1 MNNSK
6 TNPQNDQESNRHI
19 PVLLY
24 EVNDYLLA
32 QKKDTLANQKTNLFD
47 GTLGGGGYTQHFIN
61 YCHENDIKLNQF
73 SVDLDQKAIDRV
85 LSYVECP
92 DEINLELRNGNFAD
106 VIQTFDDSYF
116 DGIVVDLG
124 YSSNQLENEELGFSY
139 LKADQELDLRYDT
152 EIGNSCSYKL
162 LHIHNWQQLG
172 KILYNYSGE
181 DLAAKIAKAIY
192 NANKKTP
199 WTVGEMVEIVISVIP
214 AVAMKRKNQI
224 LSRVWQA
231 LRIWVN
237 DEFASLE
244 TFVATSKSKLKVGGR
259 LVVVSFHSLE
269 DKIVTNYFRQLSKAV
284 TEDVYGNKEFD
295 FKIINA
301 RPITPTEK
309 EISDN
314 PRSRSAV
321 MRVLE
326 RLR

>member
-1 MNNSK
+1 MSNPNSN
-6 TNPQNDQESNRHI
+6 THI
-19 PVLLY
+19 SVLIN
-24 EVNDYLLA
+24 EVNDFLLA
-32 QKKDTLANQKTNLFD
+32 QKKTQLIDQQVNLFD
-47 GTLGGGGYTQHFIN
+47 GTLGGGGYTQYFIDYSHDN
-61 YCHENDIKLNQF
+61 KIRLNQY
-73 SVDLDQKAIDRV
+73 SSDLDQGAIDRV
-85 LSYVECP
+85 LSYIKCP
-92 DEINLELRNGNFAD
+92 DDINLELRNGNFAE
-106 VIQTFDDSYF
+106 VITTFENSFF

-124 YSSNQLENEELGFSY
+124 FSSNQLEIDKRGFSY
-139 LKADQELDLRYDT
+139 QQGGQELDLRYSIDVT
-152 EIGNSCSYKL
+152 HSCSYKL
-162 LHIHNWQQLG
+162 LRLHDWQQLG

-192 NANKKTP
+192 NSNKKTA
-199 WTVGEMVEIVISVIP
+199 WTVQEMVDIVISVIP
-214 AVAMKRKNQI
+214 AVALKRKNQI

-231 LRIWVN
+231 LRIWTN

-244 TFVATSKSKLKVGGR
+244 SFIICAKDKLKIGGR

-284 TEDVYGNKEFD
+284 TEDIYGNKQYD

-301 RPITPTEK
+301 RPIVPSIK
-309 EISDN
+309 EIEAN

>member
-1 MNNSK
+1 MSNPA
-6 TNPQNDQESNRHI
+6 TNTHI
-19 PVLLY
+19 PVLVN
-24 EVNDYLLA
+24 EVNDYLL
-32 QKKDTLANQKTNLFD
+32 NQNLEKFSTNKINLFD

-61 YCHENDIKLNQF
+61 YCRANQIILNQY
-73 SVDLDQKAIDRV
+73 SSDLDQGAIDRV
-85 LSYVECP
+85 LAYIDCP
-92 DEINLELRNGNFAD
+92 DNINLELRNGNFAE
-106 VIQTFDDSYF
+106 VITSFEDNFF

-124 YSSNQLENEELGFSY
+124 FSSNQLEVDQRGFSY
-139 LKADQELDLRYDT
+139 QQGNQELDLRYSVDT
-152 EIGNSCSYKL
+152 SNSCSYKL
-162 LHIHNWQQLG
+162 LRLHDWQQLG

-199 WTVGEMVEIVISVIP
+199 WTVQEMVDIVISVIP
-214 AVAMKRKNQI
+214 AVALKRKNQI

-231 LRIWVN
+231 LRIWTN

-244 TFVATSKSKLKVGGR
+244 SFIVSAKDKLKVGGR

-269 DKIVTNYFRQLSKAV
+269 DKIVTNYFRQLSKPV
-284 TEDVYGNKEFD
+284 TEDIYGNKEYD

-301 RPITPTEK
+301 RPIVPTEL
-309 EISDN
+309 EIEKN

-326 RLR
+326 KLR

>member
-1 MNNSK
+1 M
-6 TNPQNDQESNRHI
+6 TNPNQNTHV
-19 PVLLY
+19 PVLIS
-24 EVNDYLLA
+24 EVSDYLLA
-32 QKKDTLANQKTNLFD
+32 QKLETYKNQSVNLFD
-47 GTLGGGGYTQHFIN
+47 GTLGGGGYTQYFIDYSKDN
-61 YCHENDIKLNQF
+61 QIDLNQY
-73 SVDLDQKAIDRV
+73 SSDLDQGAIDRV
-85 LSYVECP
+85 LSYLKCP
-92 DEINLELRNGNFAD
+92 DNLNLELRNGNFAE
-106 VIQTFDDSYF
+106 VITTFEDQFF

-124 YSSNQLENEELGFSY
+124 FSSNQLEVDQRGFSY
-139 LKADQELDLRYDT
+139 QQGDQELDLRYSVDT
-152 EIGNSCSYKL
+152 SNSCSYKL
-162 LHIHNWQQLG
+162 LRLHDWQQLG

-192 NANKKTP
+192 NSNKKTP
-199 WTVGEMVEIVISVIP
+199 WTVQEMVDIVISVIP
-214 AVAMKRKNQI
+214 AVALKRKNQI

-231 LRIWVN
+231 LRIWTN

-244 TFVATSKSKLKVGGR
+244 SFIVCAKDKLKIGGR

-284 TEDVYGNKEFD
+284 TEDIYGNKEYD

-301 RPITPTEK
+301 RPIVPTAQ
-309 EISDN
+309 EIEAN

>member
-1 MNNSK
+1 MSN
-6 TNPQNDQESNRHI
+6 TNLNTHI
-19 PVLLY
+19 PVLITK
-24 EVNDYLLA
+24 VNEYLLA
-32 QKKDTLANQKTNLFD
+32 QKNKDLKFHEVNIFD
-47 GTLGGGGYTQHFIN
+47 GTLGGGGYTQFFIN
-61 YCHENDIKLNQF
+61 HCKENKIKLNQY
-73 SVDLDQKAIDRV
+73 SSDLDQGAINRV
-85 LSYVECP
+85 LSYIDCP
-92 DEINLELRNGNFAD
+92 DDINLEVRNGNFAE
-106 VIQTFDDSYF
+106 VITTFEDNFF

-124 YSSNQLENEELGFSY
+124 FSSNQLEVDNRGFSY
-139 LKADQELDLRYDT
+139 QQGDQELDLRYSVDVT
-152 EIGNSCSYKL
+152 NSCSYKL
-162 LHIHNWQQLG
+162 LRLHDWQQLG

-192 NANKKTP
+192 NSNKKTP
-199 WTVGEMVEIVISVIP
+199 WSVQEMADVVISVIP
-214 AVAMKRKNQI
+214 AVALKRKNQI

-231 LRIWVN
+231 LRIWTN

-244 TFVATSKSKLKVGGR
+244 SFIQSAKNKLKIGGR

-284 TEDVYGNKEFD
+284 TEDIYGNKEYD

-301 RPITPTEK
+301 RPIVPTVQ
-309 EISDN
+309 EIEVN

>member
-1 MNNSK
+1 MQLEPKN
-6 TNPQNDQESNRHI
+6 THI
-19 PVLLY
+19 PVLIN
-24 EVNDYLLA
+24 EVQNYLLA
-32 QKKDTLANQKTNLFD
+32 QNLEQFAEKQINIFD

-61 YCHENDIKLNQF
+61 YCHDNKINLSQY
-73 SVDLDQKAIDRV
+73 SSDLDQGAIDRV
-85 LSYVECP
+85 LSYIQCP
-92 DEINLELRNGNFAD
+92 VGINLELRNGNFAE
-106 VIQTFDDSYF
+106 VITTFEDKYF

-124 YSSNQLENEELGFSY
+124 FSSNQLEVDQRGFSY
-139 LKADQELDLRYDT
+139 QQGEQELDLRYNVDT
-152 EIGNSCSYKL
+152 TNSCSYKL
-162 LHIHNWQQLG
+162 LRLHDWQQLG

-192 NANKKTP
+192 NSNKKTP
-199 WTVGEMVEIVISVIP
+199 WTVKEMVDIVISVIP
-214 AVAMKRKNQI
+214 AVALKRKNQI

-231 LRIWVN
+231 LRIWTN

-244 TFVATSKSKLKVGGR
+244 AFIQSAKDKLKIGGR

-284 TEDVYGNKEFD
+284 TEDIYGNKEYD
-295 FKIINA
+295 FKIINS
-301 RPITPTEK
+301 RPIVPTAQ
-309 EISDN
+309 EIELN

>member
-1 MNNSK
+1 MSNSS
-6 TNPQNDQESNRHI
+6 QNTHV
-19 PVLLY
+19 PVLIQ
-24 EVNDYLLA
+24 EVNDYLLG
-32 QKKDTLANQKTNLFD
+32 QKKKSIQGQQINLFD
-47 GTLGGGGYTQHFIN
+47 GTLGGGGYTQYFID
-61 YCHENDIKLNQF
+61 YCNVNKIRLNQY
-73 SVDLDQKAIDRV
+73 SSDLDQGAIDRV
-85 LSYVECP
+85 YSYINCP
-92 DEINLELRNGNFAD
+92 SDINLELRNGNFAE
-106 VIQTFDDSYF
+106 VITTFEDQFF

-124 YSSNQLENEELGFSY
+124 FSSNQLEVDQRGFSY
-139 LKADQELDLRYDT
+139 QHSDQELDLRYSIDVT
-152 EIGNSCSYKL
+152 HSCSYRL
-162 LHIHNWQQLG
+162 LRLHDWQQLG

-192 NANKKTP
+192 NTNKKTP
-199 WTVGEMVEIVISVIP
+199 WTVHEMVDVVISVIP
-214 AVAMKRKNQI
+214 AVALKRKNQI

-231 LRIWVN
+231 LRIWTN

-244 TFVATSKSKLKVGGR
+244 SFIVKAKDKLKIGGR

-284 TEDVYGNKEFD
+284 TEDIYGNKEYD

-301 RPITPTEK
+301 RPIVPTSL
-309 EISDN
+309 EIENN